1 MCYDGTKTNEIPG
14 SSFGTVTV
22 CNGGRGTCQRM
33 CVLVLAASVG
43 VLVAF
48 G

>member
-1 MCYDGTKTNEIPG
+1 MD

-22 CNGGRGTCQRM
+22 CNGGHVLLCERM

-43 VLVAF
+43 VIVAF